1 MDSSPAGCPC
11 GCGAEFPGIV
21 AERERGLR
29 AETLAAAP
37 QQKLPARE
45 HATAYLLTGVP
56 GAGKSTVARLLAL
69 HFDRAAHIDIDLV
82 FHHFTVSGLAEPSTP
97 SAETAAQAELAAA
110 NAGAM
115 ARNYLAAGYVCVL
128 EGALA
133 RRGEIRACQHAL
145 APYPLHLIVL
155 APPPAVSERRDA
167 QRSGKHVAG
176 YFRHLR
182 PLLDSELAGTG
193 LWLDTSQQT
202 PLDTVQMILAHG
214 AAGRL

>member
-1 MDSSPAGCPC
+1 M
-11 GCGAEFPGIV
+11 V

-37 QQKLPARE
+37 QHQLPARE
-45 HATAYLLTGVP
+45 HTRAFLLTGLP

-82 FHHFTVSGLAEPSTP
+82 FHHFTVTGLAEPSTP
-97 SAETAAQAELAAA
+97 SAESAQQADLAAA
-110 NAGAM
+110 NAGAL

-133 RRGEIRACQHAL
+133 TRREIRACQHAL
-145 APYPLHLIVL
+145 TPYPLHLIVL
-155 APPPAVSERRDA
+155 APPPEVSERRDA
-167 QRSGKHVAG
+167 QRTGKHVAG
-176 YFRHLR
+176 FFRYLR

-202 PLDTVQMILAHG
+202 PLDTVRMILAHG

>member
-1 MDSSPAGCPC
+1 M
-11 GCGAEFPGIV
+11 V

-37 QQKLPARE
+37 PHQLPARE
-45 HATAYLLTGVP
+45 YPRAYLLTGLP

-82 FHHFTVSGLAEPSTP
+82 FHHFTVSGLAEPGTP
-97 SAETAAQAELAAA
+97 SAESAQQAELAAA
-110 NAGAM
+110 NAGAL

-128 EGALA
+128 DGALA
-133 RRGEIRACQHAL
+133 MRREIRACQHAL
-145 APYPLHLIVL
+145 TPYPLHLIVL
-155 APPPAVSERRDA
+155 APSPEVSERRDA
-167 QRSGKHVAG
+167 QRTGKHVAG
-176 YFRHLR
+176 FFRHLR

-202 PLDTVQMILAHG
+202 PLDTVRMILAHG

>member
-1 MDSSPAGCPC
+1 M
-11 GCGAEFPGIV
+11 V

-37 QQKLPARE
+37 QHQLPARE
-45 HATAYLLTGVP
+45 HTRAFLLTGLP

-82 FHHFTVSGLAEPSTP
+82 FHHFTVTSLAEPSTP
-97 SAETAAQAELAAA
+97 SAESAQQADLAAA
-110 NAGAM
+110 NAGAL

-133 RRGEIRACQHAL
+133 TRREIRACQHAL
-145 APYPLHLIVL
+145 TPYPLHLIVL
-155 APPPAVSERRDA
+155 APPPEVSERRDA
-167 QRSGKHVAG
+167 QRTGKHVAG
-176 YFRHLR
+176 FFRYLR

-202 PLDTVQMILAHG
+202 PLDTVRMILAHG

>member
-1 MDSSPAGCPC
+1 M
-11 GCGAEFPGIV
+11 V

-29 AETLAAAP
+29 TDTLAAAP
-37 QQKLPARE
+37 RLTLPARE
-45 HATAYLLTGVP
+45 HTRAYLLTGLP

-69 HFDRAAHIDIDLV
+69 HFDRAAHIDVDLV
-82 FHHFTVSGLAEPSTP
+82 FHHFTVSGRAEPSTP
-97 SAETAAQAELAAA
+97 STETAAQAELAAG

-133 RRGEIRACQHAL
+133 MRSEIRACQHAL

-155 APPPAVSERRDA
+155 APPPAVSEQRDA

-176 YFRHLR
+176 FFRHLG
-182 PLLDSELAGTG
+182 PLLASELAGTG
-193 LWLDTSQQT
+193 LWLDTGQQT
-202 PLDTVQMILAHG
+202 PLDTVRMILAHG

>member
-1 MDSSPAGCPC
+1 M
-11 GCGAEFPGIV
+11 V

-29 AETLAAAP
+29 VETLAAVP
-37 QQKLPARE
+37 QHKLPARE
-45 HATAYLLTGVP
+45 HPRAYLLTGVP

-82 FHHFTVSGLAEPSTP
+82 FHHFIVSGLAEPSTP
-97 SAETAAQAELAAA
+97 STESAQQAELAAA

-128 EGALA
+128 DGALA
-133 RRGEIRACQHAL
+133 MRREIRACQHAL

-155 APPPAVSERRDA
+155 APPTEVSEQRDA

-176 YFRHLR
+176 SFRHLG

-193 LWLDTSQQT
+193 LWLDTSEQT
-202 PLDTVQMILAHG
+202 PLDTVRVILAHG
-214 AAGRL
+214 TAGRL

>member
-1 MDSSPAGCPC
+1 M
-11 GCGAEFPGIV
+11 V

-29 AETLAAAP
+29 AETLAAAAQP
-37 QQKLPARE
+37 KLAARE
-45 HATAYLLTGVP
+45 HTRAYLLTGLP

-97 SAETAAQAELAAA
+97 SDQAAEQAELAAA
-110 NAGAM
+110 NAGAL

-133 RRGEIRACQHAL
+133 MRREIRACQHAL

-155 APPPAVSERRDA
+155 APPPEVSEERDA
-167 QRSGKHVAG
+167 QRTGKHVAG
-176 YFRHLR
+176 FFRPLG

-193 LWLDTSQQT
+193 QWLDTSQQA
-202 PLDTVQMILAHG
+202 PLDTVRMILAHG

>member
-1 MDSSPAGCPC
+1 M
-11 GCGAEFPGIV
+11 V

-37 QQKLPARE
+37 QHQLPARE
-45 HATAYLLTGVP
+45 HTRAFLLTGLP

-82 FHHFTVSGLAEPSTP
+82 FHHFTVTGLAEPSTP
-97 SAETAAQAELAAA
+97 SAESAQQADLAAA
-110 NAGAM
+110 NAGAL

-133 RRGEIRACQHAL
+133 TRREIRACQHAL
-145 APYPLHLIVL
+145 TPYPLHLIVL
-155 APPPAVSERRDA
+155 APPPEVSERRDA
-167 QRSGKHVAG
+167 QRTGKHVAG
-176 YFRHLR
+176 FFRYLR

-202 PLDTVQMILAHG
+202 PLDTVLTILAHG

>member
-1 MDSSPAGCPC
+1 M
-11 GCGAEFPGIV
+11 V
-21 AERERGLR
+21 AEREQGLR

-45 HATAYLLTGVP
+45 HSRAYLLTGLP

-97 SAETAAQAELAAA
+97 TGESARQAELAAA
-110 NAGAM
+110 NAGAL

-128 EGALA
+128 DGALA
-133 RRGEIRACQHAL
+133 MRGEIRACQRAL
-145 APYPLHLIVL
+145 APSPLHLIVL
-155 APPPAVSERRDA
+155 APPPGVSEQRDA

-176 YFRHLR
+176 LFRHLG

-193 LWLDTSQQT
+193 LWLDTSGQT
-202 PLDTVQMILAHG
+202 PLDTVRVILARG

>member
-1 MDSSPAGCPC
+1 M
-11 GCGAEFPGIV
+11 V

-37 QQKLPARE
+37 QHKLPARE
-45 HATAYLLTGVP
+45 HTRAYLLTGLP

-82 FHHFTVSGLAEPSTP
+82 FHHFTVTGLAEPSTP
-97 SAETAAQAELAAA
+97 SAESAQQADLAAA
-110 NAGAM
+110 NAGAL

-128 EGALA
+128 AGALA
-133 RRGEIRACQHAL
+133 MRREIRACQHAL
-145 APYPLHLIVL
+145 TPYPLHLIVL
-155 APPPAVSERRDA
+155 APPPEVSERRRDP
-167 QRSGKHVAG
+167 QRTGKHVAG
-176 YFRHLR
+176 VFRHLR

-202 PLDTVQMILAHG
+202 PLDTVRMILAHG